1 MTASKPAI
9 SFEFFPP
16 KSDDGWTKLQTVHEA
31 LSAVNPEFFS
41 VTYGA
46 GGSTQEDTV
55 KTVLSLHDKGIST
68 APHISCI
75 GSTSDK
81 VLQLLSTYADH
92 GIDRLVALR
101 GDMPSG
107 MGGRSGQFA
116 YAEDLV
122 TFIQKH
128 FPNQFHI
135 EVAAYPEMHPQAR
148 DMDSD
153 LRHFISK
160 VSAGASGAITQY
172 FYNADSYLYFRD
184 RVAAAGCDVPI
195 TPGIMPILNF
205 SNLLR
210 FSDNCG
216 AEIPRWIQKK
226 MEGFRDDSASVKAFG
241 HEVVTSLCQRLLAE
255 GVPNLHFY
263 TMNQSKASLNILQ
276 EL

>member
-1 MTASKPAI
+1 MPQSKTAV
-9 SFEFFPP
+9 SFEFYPP
-16 KSDDGWTKLQTVHEA
+16 KSPEGWTKLQQVHA
-31 LSAVNPEFFS
+31 DLSQVNPEFFS

-46 GGSTQEDTV
+46 GGSTQEDTIS
-55 KTVLSLHDKGIST
+55 TVIELHQRGIST

-75 GSTSDK
+75 GSTGDK
-81 VLQLLSTYADH
+81 VLQLLQTYSDQ

-107 MGGRSGQFA
+107 MGGRSGEFA
-116 YAEDLV
+116 YAADLV
-122 TFIQKH
+122 AFIQQQ

-135 EVAAYPEMHPQAR
+135 QVAAYPEMHPQAR

-153 LRHFISK
+153 LRHFIAK
-160 VSAGASGAITQY
+160 VEAGASGAITQY
-172 FYNADSYLYFRD
+172 FYNADAFLYFRD
-184 RVAAAGCDVPI
+184 RVAAAGCNVNI
-195 TPGIMPILNF
+195 TPGIMPIVNF

-226 MEGFRDDSASVKAFG
+226 MEGFRDDNVSVKAFG
-241 HEVVTSLCQRLLAE
+241 HDVVTALCQRLIAE

-263 TMNQSKASLNILQ
+263 TMNQSAVSLNILKD
-276 EL
+276 L

>member
-1 MTASKPAI
+1 MTAPKPAI

-16 KSDDGWTKLQTVHEA
+16 KSDDGWAKLQTVHEK

-55 KTVLSLHDKGIST
+55 KTVLALHDKGIST

-75 GSTSDK
+75 GSTGDK
-81 VLQLLSTYADH
+81 VLQLLRDYADH

-122 TFIQKH
+122 VFIQKH
-128 FPNQFHI
+128 FPKQFHI

-153 LRHFISK
+153 LQHFISK

-195 TPGIMPILNF
+195 TPGVMPILNF

-241 HEVVTSLCQRLLAE
+241 HDVVTDLCQRLIAE
-255 GVPNLHFY
+255 GVPGLHFY
-263 TMNQSKASLNILQ
+263 SMNQSNASLNILK

>member
-1 MTASKPAI
+1 MTASKPGI

-16 KSDDGWTKLQTVHEA
+16 KSEEGWDKLQTVHES

-46 GGSTQEDTV
+46 GGSTQEDTI
-55 KTVLSLHDKGIST
+55 KTVLSLHAKGIST

-75 GSTSDK
+75 GSTGDK
-81 VLQLLSTYADH
+81 VLQLLESYADH

-122 TFIQKH
+122 VFVQKH
-128 FPNQFHI
+128 FPQRFHI

-153 LRHFISK
+153 LQHFVSK

-172 FYNADSYLYFRD
+172 FYNADAFLYFRD

-241 HEVVTSLCQRLLAE
+241 HEVVTAMCQRLVSE
-255 GVPNLHFY
+255 GVSNLHFY
-263 TMNQSKASLNILQ
+263 TMNQSSASLNIVK

>member
-1 MTASKPAI
+1 MPQSKTAV
-9 SFEFFPP
+9 SFEFYPP
-16 KSDDGWTKLQTVHEA
+16 KTPEGWTKLQQVHA
-31 LSAVNPEFFS
+31 NLSQVNPEFFS

-46 GGSTQEDTV
+46 GGSTQEDTIS
-55 KTVLSLHDKGIST
+55 TVIELHQRGIST

-75 GSTSDK
+75 GSTGDK
-81 VLQLLSTYADH
+81 VLQLLQTYSDQ

-107 MGGRSGQFA
+107 MGGQSGEFA
-116 YAEDLV
+116 YAADLV
-122 TFIQKH
+122 AFIQQH

-135 EVAAYPEMHPQAR
+135 QVAAYPEMHPQAR

-153 LRHFISK
+153 LRHFIAK
-160 VSAGASGAITQY
+160 VEAGASGAITQY
-172 FYNADSYLYFRD
+172 FYNADAFLYFRD
-184 RVAAAGCDVPI
+184 RVAAAGCNVNI
-195 TPGIMPILNF
+195 TPGIMPIVNF

-226 MEGFRDDSASVKAFG
+226 MEGFRDDNVSVKSFG
-241 HEVVTSLCQRLLAE
+241 HDVVTALCQRLIAE

-263 TMNQSKASLNILQ
+263 TMNQSAVSLNILKD
-276 EL
+276 L